1 MPQYK
6 NRMYRKEMLT
16 ERRHLLSIIRA
27 IEAGEALPTDLTHP
41 QDAQGQPLTLEQL
54 RARVA
59 EIDGLLDRVHK
70 D

>member
-6 NRMYRKEMLT
+6 NRMYRKEMLS
-16 ERRHLLSIIRA
+16 ERRRLAGIVRA
-27 IEAGEALPTDLTHP
+27 MEAGEELPPGTQLPVDE
-41 QDAQGQPLTLEQL
+41 QGQPLTLEQMKE
-54 RARVA
+54 RIE